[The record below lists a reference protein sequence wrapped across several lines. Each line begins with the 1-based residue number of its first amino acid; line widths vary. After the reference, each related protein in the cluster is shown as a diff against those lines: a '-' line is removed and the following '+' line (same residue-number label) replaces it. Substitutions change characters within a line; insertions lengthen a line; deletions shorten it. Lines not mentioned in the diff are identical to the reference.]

1 MQVYNTL
8 TRKKEDFV
16 PIEPNVARIY
26 VCGPTVYNYIHI
38 GNARPLVVFDT
49 LRRYLLY
56 KGMDVRFISNYTDID
71 DKIIRRAEEEGVPF
85 TEITERFIRAYEK
98 DAKGLQ
104 VLEGH
109 TVHPR
114 ATEYIA
120 EMIEFIQGLIDKE
133 AAYAV
138 DGDVYFS
145 VEKAP
150 YYGKLSKKE
159 IEDLISGARVD
170 VNEQKRNPLDFALWK
185 ARKEENEPAWESPWG
200 MGRPGW
206 HIECSVMARTLLGD
220 TIDIHAGGAD
230 LQFPHHENEIA
241 QSETL
246 TGKTFANYWMHNA
259 MINMNDE
266 KMSKSL
272 GNIRFVHDLAEEYDL
287 EAVRFWLLSTHY
299 RNPINFTAEAMA
311 SAEAGM
317 ERLYNAQNRL
327 RRLLA
332 QAKPGDPAEAR
343 WEDYRAAFEAAM
355 EDDINT
361 ADAISELFNL
371 AKRANQTVDEASS
384 REQVQKA
391 LDTLTELAGVLGLLQ
406 KEEDT
411 SLDAEIEA
419 MIEERQKARAEK
431 DFAKADAIR
440 DELKAR
446 GIELKDTPS
455 GVAWS
460 RRE

>member
-1 MQVYNTL
+1 MQIYNTL
-8 TRKKEDFV
+8 TRKKEDF
-16 PIEPNVARIY
+16 ITLEPNVARIY

-71 DKIIRRAEEEGVPF
+71 DKIINRAKEEGVPF
-85 TEITERFIRAYEK
+85 TEITERFIRAYED
-98 DAKGLQ
+98 DARGLQ
-104 VLEGH
+104 VMEGH

-114 ATEYIA
+114 ATEYIS
-120 EMIEFIQGLIDKE
+120 EMIEFIQGLIEKD

-159 IEDLISGARVD
+159 IDDLISGARID
-170 VNEQKRNPLDFALWK
+170 INEQKRNPLDFALWK
-185 ARKEENEPAWESPWG
+185 ARKEEGEPAWESPWG

-259 MINMNDE
+259 MINMNNE

-272 GNIRFVHDLAEEYDL
+272 GNIRFVHDLAKEFDL

-311 SAEAGM
+311 SAEAGL
-317 ERLYNAQNRL
+317 ERLYNALERL
-327 RRLLA
+327 QHLLKHA
-332 QAKPGDPAEAR
+332 ASGEPADES
-343 WEDYRAAFEAAM
+343 WDGYRAAFDKAM

-371 AKRANQTVDEASS
+371 AKHANQVVNESSS

-406 KEEDT
+406 KQKEET
-411 SLDAEIEA
+411 LDEEIEVL
-419 MIEERQKARAEK
+419 IEARQKARKDK

-440 DELKAR
+440 DELKAQ
-446 GIELKDTPS
+446 GIELKDTPQ
-455 GVAWS
+455 GVVWS
-460 RRE
+460 RSE